1 MWRKLNVL
9 SPLQTPL
16 VASVSAAI
24 IAVPLALQAASRHE
38 ATLLHDLFWPDS
50 LDPYILFSLVFMG
63 LVPVLLGYYHLGR
76 LGFLLSVAL
85 GFALAWVMAVFG
97 IICFVGIGHY
107 LRSVKL
113 STVAYVAS
121 VLLAYMLIAR
131 LHLKAA
137 SSRSIRHAQ
146 RKLHLIP
153 GGIP

>member
-1 MWRKLNVL
+1 MWRRLHVL
-9 SPLQTPL
+9 SPLQTLL

-38 ATLLHDLFWPDS
+38 AILLHDLFWPDS
-50 LDPYILFSLVFMG
+50 LDPYILFSLIFMG

-107 LRSVKL
+107 LRSVKF
-113 STVAYVAS
+113 SSVAFVAS

-137 SSRSIRHAQ
+137 GSRSIRDAQ

-153 GGIP
+153 AGIS